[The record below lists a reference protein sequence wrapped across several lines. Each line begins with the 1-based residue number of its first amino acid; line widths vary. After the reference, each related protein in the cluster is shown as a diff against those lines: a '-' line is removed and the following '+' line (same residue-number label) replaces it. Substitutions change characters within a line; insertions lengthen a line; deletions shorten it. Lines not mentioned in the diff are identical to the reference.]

1 METQPADRLAFASV
15 VVSFSKVLYTRNAF
29 VSLKPHMAVI
39 ATPGCCFQELQSAA
53 NAQALA
59 TTNMTEKRAVRAM
72 KKRLQ
77 DRLYQRKLRAKRDQ
91 KICSLEHDV
100 QALEIKIAKLYRDLQ
115 LRKLAAANAETQRR
129 QQLQRPDGS
138 LQDHARSLV
147 MQFFRVYQNG
157 YSLPL
162 SSMQERFLRSIL
174 ATDVEGTD
182 LRGVDAFIQQWR
194 LYDQHFA
201 LFVLE
206 PQIWKTHDVGDQC
219 VMVEVEVMVYLRCHR
234 QTIDRLFPSLKT
246 GKVDPELVLPL
257 VTGTTA
263 VAGTHTFVVDHTGHV
278 STLLVNLQLLETL
291 RRVLGSLQSVVQL
304 TDGGRIA
311 LSSGTITVA

>member
-1 METQPADRLAFASV
+1 
-15 VVSFSKVLYTRNAF
+15 
-29 VSLKPHMAVI
+29 MAVV
-39 ATPGCCFQELQSAA
+39 ATPDCCFQELQLAL
-53 NAQALA
+53 AQAKVQVLT
-59 TTNMTEKRAVRAM
+59 TTNMTEKRTVRAK

-77 DRLYQRKLRAKRDQ
+77 DRLYQRKHRAKREY
-91 KICSLEHDV
+91 KIRSLEHDV
-100 QALEIKIAKLYRDLQ
+100 QSLQSNIARLYVDLHH
-115 LRKLAAANAETQRR
+115 RKAAAVSAETQRQ

-162 SSMQERFLRSIL
+162 SSMQEHFLRSIL
-174 ATDVEGTD
+174 ATEVEGTD

-304 TDGGRIA
+304 TDGVRIA
-311 LSSGTITVA
+311 LDSGTITVA

>member
-1 METQPADRLAFASV
+1 
-15 VVSFSKVLYTRNAF
+15 
-29 VSLKPHMAVI
+29 MAVV
-39 ATPGCCFQELQSAA
+39 ATPDCCFQELQLAL
-53 NAQALA
+53 AQAKVQVLT
-59 TTNMTEKRAVRAM
+59 TTNMTEKRTVRAK

-77 DRLYQRKLRAKRDQ
+77 DRLYQRKHRAKREY
-91 KICSLEHDV
+91 KIRSLEHDV
-100 QALEIKIAKLYRDLQ
+100 QSLQSNIARLYVDLHH
-115 LRKLAAANAETQRR
+115 RKAAAVSAETQRQ

-162 SSMQERFLRSIL
+162 SSMQEHFLRSIL
-174 ATDVEGTD
+174 ATEVEGTD

-311 LSSGTITVA
+311 LDSGTITVA

>member
-1 METQPADRLAFASV
+1 
-15 VVSFSKVLYTRNAF
+15 
-29 VSLKPHMAVI
+29 MAVV
-39 ATPGCCFQELQSAA
+39 ATPDCCFQELQLAL
-53 NAQALA
+53 AQAKVQVLT
-59 TTNMTEKRAVRAM
+59 TTNMTEKRTVRAK

-77 DRLYQRKLRAKRDQ
+77 DRLYQRKHRAKREY
-91 KICSLEHDV
+91 KIRSLEHDV
-100 QALEIKIAKLYRDLQ
+100 QSLQSNIARLYVDLHH
-115 LRKLAAANAETQRR
+115 RKAAAVSAETQRQ

-162 SSMQERFLRSIL
+162 SSMQEHFLRSIL

-304 TDGGRIA
+304 TDGVRIA
-311 LSSGTITVA
+311 LDSGTITVA